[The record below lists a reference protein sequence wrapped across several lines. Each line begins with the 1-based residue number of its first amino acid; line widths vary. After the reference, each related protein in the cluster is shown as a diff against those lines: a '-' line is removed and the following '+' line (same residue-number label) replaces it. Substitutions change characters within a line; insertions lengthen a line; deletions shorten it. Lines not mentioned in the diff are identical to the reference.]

1 MKILHSNLIGDSDR
15 HLFIIHGFL
24 GMGDNWKSHAKK
36 ISENNY
42 TVHLIDLRNHGRS
55 FWDNKFSFKIMVD
68 DIQNYA
74 LFHEIKKFSLLPEFF
89 ITNLNFMF
97 HNIIYFTNHLK

>member
-55 FWDNKFSFKIMVD
+55 FWDNKFSCLLYTSPSPRDIMRSR
-68 DIQNYA
+68 IPSSA
-74 LFHEIKKFSLLPEFF
+74 
-89 ITNLNFMF
+89 
-97 HNIIYFTNHLK
+97 

>member
-42 TVHLIDLRNHGRS
+42 TVPVSYTHLTLPTSDL
-55 FWDNKFSFKIMVD
+55 V
-68 DIQNYA
+68 
-74 LFHEIKKFSLLPEFF
+74 
-89 ITNLNFMF
+89 
-97 HNIIYFTNHLK
+97 

>member
-36 ISENNY
+36 ISEYNY
-42 TVHLIDLRNHGRS
+42 TV
-55 FWDNKFSFKIMVD
+55 
-68 DIQNYA
+68 QT
-74 LFHEIKKFSLLPEFF
+74 KKQ
-89 ITNLNFMF
+89 
-97 HNIIYFTNHLK
+97 